1 MLKIYNSLI
10 NQKENFCF
18 SKQKKINIYVCGPTV
33 YDHLHIGNIRSLIFF
48 DLVKK
53 YLSNLGSEVCLVVN
67 ITDIDDKIIQ
77 KAMDLKKTEA
87 QISQKY
93 INYFFELLLKL
104 EIKIIDKHPLVT
116 NYISDIILYIQEL
129 MDKGYTYFTDEGI
142 YFKSR
147 LITQYGKMSNQDLIK
162 LKKNARKQLDVQKE
176 NTEDFILWKKTNI
189 GVKYSSPWFPGRPGW
204 HTECVVIIRSI
215 FKNTIDIHGGGIDL
229 KFPHHTNEQAQFW
242 ATNKKKLS
250 NFFMHIGYVGYKNN
264 KMSKSLGNVV
274 LAKDLLKRFTPN
286 VIKMFFLSY
295 HYSQPINYNQTII
308 EEIQLKYDKII
319 YTLNKNNFQFFLN
332 KIHNQEIDSFYI
344 QKFHFLMS
352 NDFNT
357 PNVLTLIEELL
368 KKINKTFD
376 LNFLLILQNTLIFLF
391 NNLSINIVLKEITE
405 EKIKLYYLW
414 LETKE
419 KKDFVQAD
427 NLRKILKK
435 EMLV

>member
-1 MLKIYNSLI
+1 MKIYNSLI
-10 NQKENFCF
+10 DQKENFCF

-53 YLSNLGSEVCLVVN
+53 YLSNLGLEVCLVVN

-77 KAMDLKKTEA
+77 KAIDLKTTEA

-104 EIKIIDKHPLVT
+104 EIKTIDKHPLVT

-147 LITQYGKMSNQDLIK
+147 LITQYGEMSNQDLIK

-204 HTECVVIIRSI
+204 HTECVVIIRNI

-295 HYSQPINYNQTII
+295 HYLQPINYNQKII

-332 KIHNQEIDSFYI
+332 KINNQEIDSFYI

-376 LNFLLILQNTLIFLF
+376 LNSLLILQNTLIFLF

-414 LETKE
+414 LEIKE

-435 EMLV
+435 EMLI